1 MGCKYGCVYINMY
14 TFFPRESRNVK
25 MVTCLFHL
33 ASNMREI
40 LYALIGLRNSIFYM
54 FFLSN
59 SLNSVRNFDID
70 MQLLGAIF

>member
-1 MGCKYGCVYINMY
+1 
-14 TFFPRESRNVK
+14 
-25 MVTCLFHL
+25 
-33 ASNMREI
+33 MREI